1 MLQQKGQIQFGKSS
15 IIFDLA
21 DFKDPENPNDKLGL
35 TGLGWYMKRGFI
47 QTLFDGIDDTLLDFD
62 NTADVRIEDDNLPP
76 APPVQQVV
84 NNPVETGVAEA
95 TSEMSVDQ
103 LPDTFDYDQNDWDV
117 EGFDKRI
124 SRHEK
129 TSGTIKEDEARRN
142 LEKIFGEN
150 GVKVEFVDNVIA
162 MMRRGAR
169 VVGRCYADSII
180 LSRRADAGVE
190 YHEAFHRVVELLLT
204 EK

>member
-84 NNPVETGVAEA
+84 NNPVETGVVEA
-95 TSEMSVDQ
+95 SVEISTDQ
-103 LPDTFDYDQNDWDV
+103 LPDTFVLN
-117 EGFDKRI
+117 
-124 SRHEK
+124 
-129 TSGTIKEDEARRN
+129 TMGTM
-142 LEKIFGEN
+142 G
-150 GVKVEFVDNVIA
+150 
-162 MMRRGAR
+162 
-169 VVGRCYADSII
+169 
-180 LSRRADAGVE
+180 
-190 YHEAFHRVVELLLT
+190 T
-204 EK
+204 E

>member
-1 MLQQKGQIQFGKSS
+1 
-15 IIFDLA
+15 
-21 DFKDPENPNDKLGL
+21 
-35 TGLGWYMKRGFI
+35 MKRGFVE
-47 QTLFDGIDDTLLDFD
+47 TLFDGIDNTLLDFD

-76 APPVQQVV
+76 APPVQEIV
-84 NNPVETGVAEA
+84 NNPVEASVVEA
-95 TSEMSVDQ
+95 TAEIITDQ
-103 LPDTFDYDQNDWDV
+103 LPDAFDYDQNNWDV
-117 EGFDKRI
+117 EGLDKRI
-124 SRHEK
+124 SRREK
-129 TSGTIKEDEARRN
+129 TSGTIKEDEARKN

-150 GVKVEFVDNVIA
+150 GVKIEFVDNVIA